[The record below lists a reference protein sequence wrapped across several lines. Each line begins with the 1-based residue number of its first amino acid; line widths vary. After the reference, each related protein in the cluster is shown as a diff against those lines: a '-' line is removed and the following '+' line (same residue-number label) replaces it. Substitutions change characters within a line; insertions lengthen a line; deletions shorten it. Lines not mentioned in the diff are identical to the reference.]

1 MLETMHLESINIG
14 RVETISRHQQTH
26 TTGICKRPVDG
37 TAYLEEAGVRGD
49 SIVNQLHHG
58 GVDQAVYAYS
68 ADDYDWWAKE
78 MGLEVAPGLFGE
90 NLTIRGL
97 PSDMNIGD
105 RLLIG
110 EVVLEASAPRIPC
123 ATFASRMQDPT
134 FGIAFRKAERPG
146 IYFRVLNGGEVS
158 AGDTVTWVVN
168 DSSDVSIL
176 EMFRFRY
183 ALQHDKATLLRFLEA
198 PLAIRF
204 RAKVEAELEVLEQA
218 SR

>member
-1 MLETMHLESINIG
+1 MHLESINIG
-14 RVETISRHQQTH
+14 QVETIGRDRQAQ
-26 TTGICKRPVDG
+26 TTGICKRPVEG
-37 TAYLEEAGVRGD
+37 TVYLEEAGVHGD
-49 SIVNQLHHG
+49 SIVDQLHHG

-68 ADDYDWWAKE
+68 ADDYDWWEKE
-78 MGLEVAPGLFGE
+78 IGLNVAPGLFGE

-110 EVVLEASAPRIPC
+110 EVVLEATAPRIPC
-123 ATFASRMQDPT
+123 ATFATRMQDPA

-158 AGDTVTWVVN
+158 AGDTVTFVVN

-176 EMFRFRY
+176 DIFRFYY
-183 ALQHDKATLLRFLEA
+183 ALQHDKATLQRFLEV

-204 RAKVEAELEVLEQA
+204 RAKIEAKLEVLEQA
-218 SR
+218 SG